1 MTDKPHL
8 QSLMALP
15 AVYRIRI
22 TGRMDPKCS
31 DWLQGMTISSVEEE
45 GRTAYSELIGSL
57 PDQAALMGVLQQ
69 LNNCSIT
76 VISMECLGI
85 GSLDE

>member
-69 LNNCSIT
+69 LNNCSIS

>member
-1 MTDKPHL
+1 
-8 QSLMALP
+8 
-15 AVYRIRI
+15 
-22 TGRMDPKCS
+22 MDPKCS
-31 DWLQGMTISSVEEE
+31 DWLQGMTISTVEEE

-69 LNNCSIT
+69 LNNCSIS

>member
-1 MTDKPHL
+1 
-8 QSLMALP
+8 MALP

-22 TGRMDPKCS
+22 TGRMDPKWS
-31 DWLQGMTISSVEEE
+31 EWLQGMTISTVEEE
-45 GRTAYSELIGSL
+45 GGTAYSELIGSL

-69 LNNCSIT
+69 LNNCSIS

>member
-1 MTDKPHL
+1 MTDTPHL
-8 QSLMALP
+8 QSLMARP

-22 TGRMDPKCS
+22 TGRMDQKCS
-31 DWLQGMTISSVEEE
+31 DWLQGMTISTVEEE

>member
-31 DWLQGMTISSVEEE
+31 DWLQGMTISTVEEE

-76 VISMECLGI
+76 VINMECLGI
-85 GSLDE
+85 RSLDE

>member
-31 DWLQGMTISSVEEE
+31 DWLQGMTISTVEEE

-76 VISMECLGI
+76 VTSMECLSI
-85 GSLDE
+85 RSLDE

>member
-1 MTDKPHL
+1 MTDTPHL
-8 QSLMALP
+8 QSLMARP

-22 TGRMDPKCS
+22 TGRMDPKWS
-31 DWLQGMTISSVEEE
+31 EWLQGMTISTVEEE

-69 LNNCSIT
+69 LNNCSIS

>member
-1 MTDKPHL
+1 MTF
-8 QSLMALP
+8 S

-22 TGRMDPKCS
+22 TGRMDPKWS
-31 DWLQGMTISSVEEE
+31 ELLQGMTISTVKEE
-45 GRTAYSELIGSL
+45 GRETYSELIGSL

-76 VISMECLGI
+76 LISMECLGI

>member
-31 DWLQGMTISSVEEE
+31 DWLQGMTISTVEEE

>member
-1 MTDKPHL
+1 MPDKPHL

-31 DWLQGMTISSVEEE
+31 DWLQGMTISTVEEE

>member
-31 DWLQGMTISSVEEE
+31 DWLQGMTISTVEEE

-69 LNNCSIT
+69 LNNCSIS

>member
-8 QSLMALP
+8 QSLIALP

-31 DWLQGMTISSVEEE
+31 EWLQGMTISTVEEE

>member
-1 MTDKPHL
+1 MTDTHHL

-31 DWLQGMTISSVEEE
+31 DWLQGMTISTVEEE

>member
-1 MTDKPHL
+1 MTDTPHL

-31 DWLQGMTISSVEEE
+31 DWLQGMTISTVEEE

>member
-1 MTDKPHL
+1 MTDKPNL
-8 QSLMALP
+8 QSLIALP

-31 DWLQGMTISSVEEE
+31 EWLQGMTISTVEEE

-76 VISMECLGI
+76 VISVKCLGI

>member
-1 MTDKPHL
+1 MTDTPHL
-8 QSLMALP
+8 QSLMARP

-22 TGRMDPKCS
+22 TGRMDQKCS
-31 DWLQGMTISSVEEE
+31 DWLQGMTISTVEEE

-69 LNNCSIT
+69 LNNCSIS

>member
-1 MTDKPHL
+1 MVDKTRL
-8 QSLMALP
+8 KSLIASP

-22 TGRMDPKCS
+22 PGRMDPKWSEC
-31 DWLQGMTISSVEEE
+31 LQGMTISTVEEE
-45 GRTAYSELIGSL
+45 GREAYSELIGSL

-76 VISMECLGI
+76 LISMECLGI

>member
-1 MTDKPHL
+1 MTDTPHL

-45 GRTAYSELIGSL
+45 GRTAYSELIGSR
-57 PDQAALMGVLQQ
+57 PDQAALMGIAAAQQ
-69 LNNCSIT
+69 LLHFSDQHGMPGYRIPR
-76 VISMECLGI
+76 
-85 GSLDE
+85 

>member
-1 MTDKPHL
+1 
-8 QSLMALP
+8 
-15 AVYRIRI
+15 
-22 TGRMDPKCS
+22 
-31 DWLQGMTISSVEEE
+31 MTISTVEEE
-45 GRTAYSELIGSL
+45 ERTAYSELIGSL

-69 LNNCSIT
+69 LNNCSIS